1 MNYTYYWQ
9 LKQIERWIKIINII
23 KDLVNVAKYKRRYN
37 KISIKSETLKDK
49 YIELLENK
57 LDDCISREEFDS
69 TIKSFNNKIKKLQT
83 LKGGDT
89 NGKNRVKRV
98 R

>member
-1 MNYTYYWQ
+1 M
-9 LKQIERWIKIINII
+9 

-37 KISIKSETLKDK
+37 KISIKNETLKDK
-49 YIELLENK
+49 YIELLEDK
-57 LDDCISREEFDS
+57 LKNCVSREEFDS